1 MASRVLDKV
10 MDALDLETFLVCKDE
25 EEGRNLTLTLMH
37 ELGFQDVDIVFL
49 QHEGP
54 GVRVRARAY
63 VHRSGDK
70 YRWLVVEEG
79 GEVNNG

>member
-1 MASRVLDKV
+1 MASRVLDRV

-25 EEGRNLTLTLMH
+25 EEGRNLTLGLMQ

-49 QHEGP
+49 EHEGP

-70 YRWLVVEEG
+70 YRWLAVGEGEE
-79 GEVNNG
+79 VQNG

>member
-1 MASRVLDKV
+1 MSRTLERV
-10 MDALDLETFLVCKDE
+10 MDALDVETLLVCRDT
-25 EEGRNLTLTLMH
+25 EEGRRLMLDLMK
-37 ELGFQDVDIVFL
+37 EMGFQDVDIVFI

-70 YRWLVVEEG
+70 YGWLEVQAEEG
-79 GEVNNG
+79 VR